1 MRNKVCLIGTGYVG
15 MASGLGLAELG
26 WNVIGYD
33 ILPDRIAGLR
43 AGITPYQEDGIN
55 ELLQKHLASQR
66 ISFVDSFETAIAQA
80 GIILIAVGTPAG
92 ADGAADLSG
101 LHAVVDAILASDVPA
116 STVVVIR
123 STVPP
128 GTSDEVARALRD
140 RCPVLYAPEFLREGS
155 AVPDFLNPDR
165 IVIGGDDYAARIHYA
180 KLFERLERPILFTSR
195 VNAEL
200 IKGWSNAFLAM
211 KISFAN
217 EVANFCAEVGADS
230 DEVLRGIG
238 YDKRI
243 GEAFLAPGIGF
254 GGPCFEKDVKS
265 MVNAAAKVRTGG
277 EILSSVLRVNDVQPK
292 RIVDTL
298 AGELGSLEGAHIGV
312 WGLAFKAGTSDVRDS
327 LAMRVIA
334 DLIARGA
341 SVAAYD
347 PAVRSVPIE
356 ECAIVNSAIE
366 AASCDALLILTEWPE
381 FKDVSLK
388 ELSSRIKQ
396 KLVVDGRNLLDPERV
411 VAAGLKYNGVGR
423 SVPQPVR
430 ELASVG

>member
-66 ISFVDSFETAIAQA
+66 ISFVDNFDAAVAQA

-128 GTSDEVARALRD
+128 GTSDAVARALQD
-140 RCPVLYAPEFLREGS
+140 RCPVLYAPEFLREGT

-165 IVIGGDDYAARIHYA
+165 IVIGGDDYAARIQYA

-217 EVANFCAEVGADS
+217 EVANFCSAVGADS
-230 DEVLRGIG
+230 DDVLRGIG

-265 MVNAAAKVRTGG
+265 MVNAAGRVRIGG

-292 RIVDTL
+292 RVVDTL
-298 AGELGSLEGAHIGV
+298 AAELGSLEGARIGV

-334 DLIARGA
+334 DLIGRGA
-341 SVAAYD
+341 VVTAYD

-356 ECAIVNSAIE
+356 ECTIVNNARE
-366 AASCDALLILTEWPE
+366 AARCDALLILTEWPE
-381 FKDVSLK
+381 FKNVSLK
-388 ELSSRIKQ
+388 DLCSTIKTG
-396 KLVVDGRNLLDPERV
+396 LVVDGRNLLDPERA
-411 VAAGLKYNGVGR
+411 VAAGLKYKGVGR
-423 SVPQPVR
+423 SVPQPAR